1 MSTYVSAVTEEL
13 VTIGCHWDNRPEM
26 KCGSDKTAVALRGQ
40 WGGGDEDVA
49 PVWIPVCAEHDRRWD
64 CDPDTGEVKF
74 ERYRLPRFEFTHDE
88 ETEMTARIA
97 YHADE
102 SFYADGRYLL
112 IRVTENEA
120 GYEPVEGFLTVVDA
134 AAAADRAN
142 VILGLSPKDV
152 LDIRGSSMALGISRK
167 DAEMQREDIQMQE
180 LGDDRGYATLA
191 ELITLIVRER
201 QDLTA
206 ASAIAA
212 AHAMPWDEAW
222 DTIVGPALDQ
232 LTELLVA
239 YGAVRTEG

>member
-1 MSTYVSAVTEEL
+1 
-13 VTIGCHWDNRPEM
+13 
-26 KCGSDKTAVALRGQ
+26 
-40 WGGGDEDVA
+40 
-49 PVWIPVCAEHDRRWD
+49 
-64 CDPDTGEVKF
+64 
-74 ERYRLPRFEFTHDE
+74 
-88 ETEMTARIA
+88 MTARIA

-102 SFYADGRYLL
+102 SYFDRPGGTFLL

-120 GYEPVEGFLTVVDA
+120 GYEPVEGFHTVEDAVA
-134 AAAADRAN
+134 AANRAN
-142 VILGLSPKDV
+142 VGLGLSPKDV